1 MAESVAGPSRPKR
14 ARKAKAVKDD
24 SEAEE
29 PVAPPKPKRARKSK
43 AKAAKVDNDAE
54 ADELANEVSE
64 LAGDAEA
71 GAPTTAKVKKPRA
84 RKAKLSGFTLLR
96 CVDVACAWT

>member
-29 PVAPPKPKRARKSK
+29 PVAEPKPKRLRKSK
-43 AKAAKVDNDAE
+43 AKAGKVDEDAE
-54 ADELANEVSE
+54 GDELANEVNE
-64 LAGDAEA
+64 LVGEDADT
-71 GAPTTAKVKKPRA
+71 TTAKVKKPRA